1 MFYAILYK
9 DKDALINFELGNN
22 STSKEDIKKVLLSL
36 MRVDILKKY
45 PKKFAKMTPDELA
58 LFLDFV
64 IGESEE
70 KFPQWV

>member
-9 DKDALINFELGNN
+9 DKDTLINFELGNN